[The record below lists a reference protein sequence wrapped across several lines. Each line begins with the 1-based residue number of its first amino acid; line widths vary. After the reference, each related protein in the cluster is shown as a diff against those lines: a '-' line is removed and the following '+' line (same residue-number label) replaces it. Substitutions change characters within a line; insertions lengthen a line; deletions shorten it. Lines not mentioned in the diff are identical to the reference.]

1 MILANGHL
9 LDSSEQG
16 RVLQSLEQA
25 INHTR
30 ASQSLS
36 PGMVIGAVAALG
48 EKIAAGEFDPLIA
61 QLPIEGIGPMIETL
75 LVMLRRETL
84 EFKVRTEL
92 GEGFFTPR
100 ALAPPFGLPPL
111 TLRPMPL
118 GTLLHI
124 AAGNVDGLP
133 AYSVAEGLLTGNV
146 NILKLPQADQGLSIR
161 ILAELI
167 AIEPAL
173 RDFIYVFDTPSSD
186 LLALKQMAELSD
198 GIVVW
203 GGDAAVAA
211 VRQFAPLGAKLI
223 EWGHKLGFAYLSGYE
238 NREAELR
245 ALAHHIIAT
254 QQLLCSSCQTIFLD
268 TDSLDALY
276 AFCGEFLPYLE
287 EAASRHPPTIGAAAE
302 ATLRQ
307 YSDTLEGLLSG
318 GEAAEER
325 VFRGKGCSLTAC
337 ADSELALSYLF
348 GHCLVKRLPR
358 QNLFETLRRS
368 KGTLQTAGLICC
380 PERRPALTDLLARC
394 GLTRITRA
402 GDLSNTFCGECHD
415 GEYPLR
421 RYTRLVNIQP

>member
-1 MILANGHL
+1 MILANGKL
-9 LDSSEQG
+9 LDSAQQAT
-16 RVLQSLEQA
+16 VLATLEQT

-30 ASQSLS
+30 ATQSLS
-36 PGMVIGAVAALG
+36 PDLVIDAVAALG
-48 EKIAAGEFDPLIA
+48 DKIAAGAFDGLIA
-61 QLPIEGIGPMIETL
+61 QLPIEGLGPLIETL

-84 EFKVRTEL
+84 EYKVRTEL
-92 GEGFFTPR
+92 GPGFFTPR
-100 ALAPPFGLPPL
+100 TTAPPYGLPPL

-167 AIEPAL
+167 AIQPAL

-186 LLALKQMAELSD
+186 LPALKQMAGISD
-198 GIVVW
+198 GIVLW

-211 VRQFAPLGAKLI
+211 ARQFAPLGAKLI
-223 EWGHKLGFAYLSGYE
+223 EWGHKLGFAYIAGYE
-238 NREAELR
+238 DRDAELD
-245 ALAHHIIAT
+245 ALAQHIIAT

-268 TDSLDALY
+268 TESLDELHG
-276 AFCGEFLPYLE
+276 FCRHFLPRL
-287 EAASRHPPTIGAAAE
+287 EAAAARHRPTIGAAAE

-307 YSDTLEGLLSG
+307 YNDTLEGVLSG
-318 GEAAEER
+318 GAAARDR

-358 QNLFETLRRS
+358 RHLFDALRRH
-368 KGTLQTAGLICC
+368 KGVLQTAGLLC
-380 PERRPALTDLLARC
+380 PPEQRPELTDLLARC

-402 GDLSNTFCGECHD
+402 GDLSATFCGEAHD

-421 RYTRLVNIQP
+421 RYTRMVNIQP